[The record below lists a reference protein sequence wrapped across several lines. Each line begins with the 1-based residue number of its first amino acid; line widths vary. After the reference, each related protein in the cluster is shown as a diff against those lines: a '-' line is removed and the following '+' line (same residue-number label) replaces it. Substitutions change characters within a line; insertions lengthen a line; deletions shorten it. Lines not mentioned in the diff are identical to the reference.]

1 MRWSRNFIIATTI
14 LAAVVA
20 ISALIVGII
29 AITNGDNA
37 GAQNIASNGVI
48 APTPYGKYLAATAG
62 PLAMTWP
69 SDLTPFVTRQ
79 YRFYSTSTQAHTIQ
93 VTGGATYV
101 GGTTLAT
108 FGGAIGD
115 GFMAEVISPTKIVVT
130 SVNNVVFS

>member
-1 MRWSRNFIIATTI
+1 
-14 LAAVVA
+14 VVA
-20 ISALIVGII
+20 ISALVVGII